1 MAKACTFTTKDY
13 PINDLLALDL
23 QSHLDSM
30 AKLGWTLISTEH
42 LVKEHG
48 SAAPQLIFFW
58 SKNADN

>member
-1 MAKACTFTTKDY
+1 
-13 PINDLLALDL
+13 LALDL